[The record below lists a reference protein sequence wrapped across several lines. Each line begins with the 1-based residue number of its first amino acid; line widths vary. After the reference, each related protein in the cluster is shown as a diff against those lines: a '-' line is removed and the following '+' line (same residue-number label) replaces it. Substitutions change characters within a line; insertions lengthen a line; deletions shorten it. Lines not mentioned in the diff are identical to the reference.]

1 MIAPA
6 RTTVILSWAILRASG
21 VPGSAA
27 GHGSRVPRQRE
38 REPTKTVKGIRLQ
51 FQQVPPAINSSQQ
64 QTDFKEI
71 LPPRDVTCLN
81 AVSFREK
88 DTFPWNSK
96 IRTSVVLFLRDGLF
110 VNAKNKMG
118 SLHFPGEIAI
128 VFALV
133 SWCRRSLLSFPSSL
147 LHLCGCSLYESPS

>member
-1 MIAPA
+1 MISPAP
-6 RTTVILSWAILRASG
+6 TTVILSWAILRASG

-71 LPPRDVTCLN
+71 LPTHDVTCLN
-81 AVSFREK
+81 AASFREK
-88 DTFPWNSK
+88 DTFPWDSQ

-110 VNAKNKMG
+110 LKAKNKMG
-118 SLHFPGEIAI
+118 SLHFPGKIAI
-128 VFALV
+128 VFALI
-133 SWCRRSLLSFPSSL
+133 SWCRWSLLSF
-147 LHLCGCSLYESPS
+147 CSLYLYTSLLPTQA